1 MANFRTPDSAYF
13 RIKKMASI
21 TLDTM
26 RITGSL
32 DIHDTGVASQQRASI
47 LKQTPDAVLSI
58 DMANLRVWDAY
69 QTNLPGTAAADDLAL
84 VGGTFGT
91 APPKVEAGDLKA
103 AGATVR
109 YLRFAYVLP
118 ESYDAGE
125 TAGLRM
131 SAGVVTTVADTS
143 CTVDVQAYRLDK
155 LGGISADLC
164 TTAAQTINA
173 TTLSDKLFAFNPA
186 TLVAGDVL
194 DVRVAIAC
202 NDAAT
207 ATAVTPTIASFD
219 RICDIIG

>member
-1 MANFRTPDSAYF
+1 MN
-13 RIKKMASI
+13 I
-21 TLDTM
+21 DTI
-26 RITGSL
+26 RVTEKL
-32 DIHDTGVASQQRASI
+32 DIHDTGISPQERSSI
-47 LKQTPDAVLSI
+47 LKQTSDAVLPI

-69 QTNLPGTAAADDLAL
+69 NTVLPGTAAADDLAL
-84 VGGTFGT
+84 IGGTFGT

-109 YLRFAYVLP
+109 YLRFAYILP
-118 ESYDAGE
+118 ESYDE
-125 TAGLRM
+125 FQTAGLRM
-131 SAGVVTTVADTS
+131 SCGCVTTVADTS

-164 TTAAQTINA
+164 MTAAQTINN

-186 TLVAGDVL
+186 TFVPGDVL